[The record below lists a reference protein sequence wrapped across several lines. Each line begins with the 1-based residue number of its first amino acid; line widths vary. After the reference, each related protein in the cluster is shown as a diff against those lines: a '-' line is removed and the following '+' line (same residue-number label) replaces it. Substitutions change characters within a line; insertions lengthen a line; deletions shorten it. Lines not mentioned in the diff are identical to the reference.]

1 MESEG
6 EHTRMKILKYI
17 RNLLNKDSNK
27 AAMDFAIAH
36 GLQVGKNFE
45 YHDGYPIDGNFP
57 WLISIGDNVTL
68 STDVKILAH
77 DASTVKVGA
86 HTKIGRVQIGNNVF
100 IGIRSVVLC
109 NTKIG
114 DNVIIGAGSV
124 VTHDI
129 PSNSVYAGNPARF
142 ICTFEEYSAKH
153 RNNLHE
159 KPYFKEHRWNE
170 WPNTPEEERRKMA
183 EKLEQTFGYV

>member
-1 MESEG
+1 MCDTERLRIESER

-100 IGIRSVVLC
+100 IGFRSVVLC
-109 NTKIG
+109 NTRLDSYVPLRNTVQNIAITCMKSPTLRNIG
-114 DNVIIGAGSV
+114 GMNGRIRRRRNEEKWQKSSNK
-124 VTHDI
+124 
-129 PSNSVYAGNPARF
+129 PSAMFRGW
-142 ICTFEEYSAKH
+142 ID
-153 RNNLHE
+153 L
-159 KPYFKEHRWNE
+159 
-170 WPNTPEEERRKMA
+170 
-183 EKLEQTFGYV
+183 